1 MGIKLD
7 NLSISRNKA
16 ENLITRVFYLFF
28 EKPKYLIR
36 LDDSCETQNQ
46 LKWNRIE
53 KLFDKL
59 NIKPIVA
66 VIPDNC
72 DNSLK
77 KNTFNSKYWELVE
90 RWENKGWTI
99 ALHGYQHLL
108 HKTNRGNLI
117 FPFYTRSEFGGLDLR
132 IQRQKIKKAFEI
144 MNSHKVHPKVWIA
157 PAHTFDKDTI
167 IALKKETEIKI
178 ISDGTSIFPF
188 KKENMIFIPQ
198 QLWKPKK
205 RLTGIWTIC
214 LHPNNINDYE
224 FKDLEKKLSD
234 EFFMNKFIDLNYA
247 LKKIKRKGILS
258 YIYSLQFWIKWNT
271 KFFLEKIFSK
281 YK

>member
-1 MGIKLD
+1 MGIKSN
-7 NLSISRNKA
+7 NLSNCRNKA
-16 ENLITRVFYLFF
+16 SKLISRVFYSFF

-36 LDDSCETQNQ
+36 LDDSCETQDQ
-46 LKWNRIE
+46 AKWNRIE

-77 KNTFNSKYWELVE
+77 KNSFNDNYWKLVE
-90 RWENKGWTI
+90 SWENKGWTI

-108 HKTNRGNLI
+108 NKTNKGNLI
-117 FPFYTRSEFGGLDLR
+117 FPFYERSEFGGLDLN
-132 IQRQKIKKAFEI
+132 IQRQKIKKAFQI

-157 PAHTFDKDTI
+157 PAHTFDKQTI

-188 KKENMIFIPQ
+188 KKGNMIFIPQ

-205 RLTGIWTIC
+205 RVTGIWTIC
-214 LHPNNINDYE
+214 LHPNNINEAE
-224 FKDLEKKLSD
+224 FKDLEKKLSE
-234 EFFMNKFIDLNYA
+234 EFFLNNFIDLDYA

-258 YIYSLQFWIKWNT
+258 YIYSIYFWIKWNT
-271 KFFLEKIFSK
+271 KFFLRKSF
-281 YK
+281 